1 MPSTVICF
9 ENSVVN
15 GQSASVVRFE
25 NQTIF
30 VKLSTGKVVPIYK
43 VCTADGRAVYPLM
56 LRYALTIA
64 TVQGQTL
71 NNVLIYLDTTTLD
84 KTTTYVALSR
94 VRHLCDMKFVTKITK
109 KQFYTR

>member
-1 MPSTVICF
+1 VPSTVICF

-71 NNVLIYLDTTTLD
+71 NNVLIYLDTCEQSWNGRKVSVVCSSLTCIKD
-84 KTTTYVALSR
+84 G
-94 VRHLCDMKFVTKITK
+94 
-109 KQFYTR
+109 